1 MGGYTKFI
9 VLGALIISMT
19 IGMFSSLYSFQDV
32 SRRITAHTTLSA
44 WSLAQL
50 ELEYQKLCTE
60 LQLYRAGKSSADNLS
75 LAYDLA
81 WNRMDVFL
89 HGSESAVVRSQF
101 GAEAL
106 IKKTFAMLQQ
116 HEAIIEA
123 LPSADAPELAAWEY
137 QLLTL
142 LPEIRQLMIQNFT
155 GPGATRGMDSIEA
168 TVKHISWVLAVV
180 SLLSLLMSY
189 LLFRESR
196 QHWFLSLHDP
206 LTTLTNRAHFLT
218 LLKERCYQA
227 SVTQQLLSLCVLDV
241 VRFNEVNDLFG
252 YRNGD
257 LLLQGIGRI
266 LRLRFGKNALIGR
279 TGGSEFAILIPYH
292 EVTTLLPK
300 VLKELDVFLREY
312 DPAHRVYLCCGVS
325 TYPEQCSSAVELYQF
340 AEQALS
346 AAKKNS
352 PNHYQVFNT
361 RMLSDFQRRRE
372 LATHL
377 RAELQSPDS
386 TKLFMCY
393 QPVHHLQR
401 DDTLGMEALLRWKH
415 PLFGYVAPPEIIDI
429 AEEHGLG
436 DALGDW
442 IFQRV
447 IDDLYTLPLW
457 QLERIS
463 VAVNLS
469 QSMFTLNLP
478 IKLNALLRHSPIAH
492 EQLIL
497 ELTETIALHDFTV
510 SQQILCALREN
521 KIRIAL
527 DDFGTGFSS
536 LAYLKDLSVD
546 KLKIDKSFIQQI
558 DLDQRQLHLVRHI
571 TELAHDLGLTVV
583 AEGVE
588 TAAELDIV
596 AEIGVEEIQGYHYSR
611 PLELPQ
617 LMSYLSKHF
626 HPETLS
632 SGDNGVN
639 LA

>member
-1 MGGYTKFI
+1 MGGYSKFI
-9 VLGALIISMT
+9 VLGLLIISMV
-19 IGMFSSLYSFQDV
+19 IGMFSSLYSFQEV
-32 SRRITAHTTLSA
+32 SQRITVHTTLSA

-60 LQLYRAGKSSADNLS
+60 LQLYRAGKSSAENLS

-89 HGSESAVVRSQF
+89 HGSESAAVRSQF

-106 IKKTFAMLQQ
+106 IKKVFVLLQQ
-116 HEAIIEA
+116 HESLIEN
-123 LPSADAPELAAWEY
+123 LPSFDSPELSAWEE

-142 LPEIRQLMIQNFT
+142 QPDIRQLMIQNFT

-206 LTTLTNRAHFLT
+206 LTTLTNRSHFLT

-266 LRLRFGKNALIGR
+266 LRLRFGKTALIGR
-279 TGGSEFAILIPYH
+279 TGGSEFAILIPHH
-292 EVTTLLPK
+292 EVTTLLPA
-300 VLKELDVFLREY
+300 VLSELDVFLREY

-346 AAKKNS
+346 AAKKNR

-377 RAELQSPDS
+377 RAELQVPDS
-386 TKLFMCY
+386 AKLFMCY
-393 QPVHHLQR
+393 QPVHSVQPS
-401 DDTLGMEALLRWKH
+401 DKLGMEALLRWRH
-415 PLFGYVAPPEIIDI
+415 PLFGFVAPPEIIEI

-442 IFQRV
+442 IFRRV
-447 IDDLYTLPLW
+447 FNDLSSLPFWLI
-457 QLERIS
+457 ERIS

-469 QSMFTLNLP
+469 ESMFTLNLP
-478 IKLNALLRHSPIAH
+478 TKLNQFLQGSPILH

-497 ELTETIALHDFTV
+497 ELTETIALLDFAT
-510 SQQILCALREN
+510 SQQILQALQEDN
-521 KIRIAL
+521 IRIAL

-558 DLDQRQLHLVRHI
+558 DLDQRQFHLVQHI

-588 TAAELDIV
+588 TAVELDIV
-596 AEIGVEEIQGYHYSR
+596 AGIGAEEIQGYYYSR

-617 LMSYLSKHF
+617 LVSYLSNYF
-626 HPETLS
+626 HPETT
-632 SGDNGVN
+632 V
-639 LA
+639 

>member
-1 MGGYTKFI
+1 MRGYSKFI
-9 VLGALIISMT
+9 VLGLLIISMV
-19 IGMFSSLYSFQDV
+19 IGMFSSLYSFQEV
-32 SRRITAHTTLSA
+32 SQRITAHTTLSA

-60 LQLYRAGKSSADNLS
+60 LQLYRAGKSSAENLS

-89 HGSESAVVRSQF
+89 HGSESAAVRSQF

-106 IKKTFAMLQQ
+106 IKKVFVLLQQ
-116 HEAIIEA
+116 HESLIEN
-123 LPSADAPELAAWEY
+123 LPSFDSPELSAWEE

-142 LPEIRQLMIQNFT
+142 QPDIRQLMIQNFT

-180 SLLSLLMSY
+180 ALLSFLMSY

-266 LRLRFGKNALIGR
+266 LRLWFGKTALIGR
-279 TGGSEFAILIPYH
+279 TGGSEFAILIPHH
-292 EVTTLLPK
+292 EVTTLLPA
-300 VLKELDVFLREY
+300 VLSELDVFLREY

-346 AAKKNS
+346 AAKKNR

-377 RAELQSPDS
+377 RAELQVPDS
-386 TKLFMCY
+386 AKLFMCY
-393 QPVHHLQR
+393 QPVHSVQPS
-401 DDTLGMEALLRWKH
+401 DKLGMEALLRWRH
-415 PLFGYVAPPEIIDI
+415 PLFGFVAPPEIIEI

-442 IFQRV
+442 IFRRV
-447 IDDLYTLPLW
+447 FNDLSSLPFWLI
-457 QLERIS
+457 ERIS

-469 QSMFTLNLP
+469 ESMFTLNLP
-478 IKLNALLRHSPIAH
+478 TKLNQFLQGSPILH

-497 ELTETIALHDFTV
+497 ELTETIALLDFAT
-510 SQQILCALREN
+510 SQQILQALQEDN
-521 KIRIAL
+521 IRIAL

-558 DLDQRQLHLVRHI
+558 DLDQRQFHLVQHI

-588 TAAELDIV
+588 TAVELDIV
-596 AEIGVEEIQGYHYSR
+596 AGIGAEEIQGYYYSR

-617 LMSYLSKHF
+617 LVSYLSNYF
-626 HPETLS
+626 HPETT
-632 SGDNGVN
+632 V
-639 LA
+639 

>member
-1 MGGYTKFI
+1 MRGYSKFI
-9 VLGALIISMT
+9 VLGLLIISMV
-19 IGMFSSLYSFQDV
+19 IGMFSSLYSFQEV
-32 SRRITAHTTLSA
+32 SQRITAHTTLSA

-60 LQLYRAGKSSADNLS
+60 LQLYRAGKSSAENLS

-89 HGSESAVVRSQF
+89 HGSESAAVRSQF

-106 IKKTFAMLQQ
+106 IKKVFVLLQQ
-116 HEAIIEA
+116 HESLIEN
-123 LPSADAPELAAWEY
+123 LPSFDSPELSAWEE

-142 LPEIRQLMIQNFT
+142 QPDIRQLMIQNFT

-206 LTTLTNRAHFLT
+206 LTTLTNRSHFLT

-266 LRLRFGKNALIGR
+266 LRLWFGKTALIGR
-279 TGGSEFAILIPYH
+279 TGGSEFAILIPHH
-292 EVTTLLPK
+292 EVTTLLPA
-300 VLKELDVFLREY
+300 VLSELDVFLREY

-346 AAKKNS
+346 AAKKNR

-377 RAELQSPDS
+377 RAELQVPDS
-386 TKLFMCY
+386 AKLFMCY
-393 QPVHHLQR
+393 QPVHSVQPS
-401 DDTLGMEALLRWKH
+401 DKLGMEALLRWRH
-415 PLFGYVAPPEIIDI
+415 PLFGFVAPPEIIEI

-442 IFQRV
+442 IFRRV
-447 IDDLYTLPLW
+447 FNDLSSLPFWLI
-457 QLERIS
+457 ERIS

-469 QSMFTLNLP
+469 ESMFTLNLP
-478 IKLNALLRHSPIAH
+478 TKLNQFLRDSPILH

-497 ELTETIALHDFTV
+497 ELTETIALHDFAT
-510 SQQILCALREN
+510 SQQILQALQEDN
-521 KIRIAL
+521 IRIAL

-558 DLDQRQLHLVRHI
+558 DLDQRQFHLVQHI

-588 TAAELDIV
+588 TAVELDIV
-596 AEIGVEEIQGYHYSR
+596 AGIGAEEIQGYYYSR

-617 LMSYLSKHF
+617 LVSYLSNYF
-626 HPETLS
+626 HPETT
-632 SGDNGVN
+632 V
-639 LA
+639 

>member
-1 MGGYTKFI
+1 MGGYSKFI
-9 VLGALIISMT
+9 VLGLLIISMV
-19 IGMFSSLYSFQDV
+19 IGMFSSLYSFQEV
-32 SRRITAHTTLSA
+32 SQRITTHSTLSA

-60 LQLYRAGKSSADNLS
+60 LQLYRAGKSSAENLS

-89 HGSESAVVRSQF
+89 HGSESAAVRSQF

-106 IKKTFAMLQQ
+106 IQKVFVLLQQ
-116 HEAIIEA
+116 HESLIEN
-123 LPSADAPELAAWEY
+123 LPSSDSPELSAWEE

-142 LPEIRQLMIQNFT
+142 LPDIRQLMIQNFT
-155 GPGATRGMDSIEA
+155 GPGATHGMDSIEA

-180 SLLSLLMSY
+180 ALLSLLMSY

-227 SVTQQLLSLCVLDV
+227 SVKRQALSLCVLDIQ
-241 VRFNEVNDLFG
+241 RFNEVNDLFG
-252 YRNGD
+252 YQKGD
-257 LLLQGIGRI
+257 VLLQGFGRI
-266 LRLRFGKNALIGR
+266 LRQRFGKTALVGR
-279 TGGSEFAILIPYH
+279 TGGSEFALLIPQH
-292 EVTTLLPK
+292 EVTTLLPD
-300 VLKELDVFLREY
+300 VLKTLDSFLREY

-325 TYPEQCSSAVELYQF
+325 TYPEQCSTDGELFQF
-340 AEQALS
+340 AEKALS

-352 PNHYQVFNT
+352 PHHYQVFNT

-377 RAELQSPDS
+377 RAELQVPDS
-386 TKLFMCY
+386 AKLFMCY
-393 QPVHHLQR
+393 QPVHSVQPS
-401 DDTLGMEALLRWKH
+401 DKLGMEALLRWRH
-415 PLFGYVAPPEIIDI
+415 PLFGFVAPPEIIEI

-442 IFQRV
+442 IFRRV
-447 IDDLYTLPLW
+447 FNDLGSLPFW
-457 QLERIS
+457 QIERIS

-469 QSMFTLNLP
+469 ESMFTLNLP
-478 IKLNALLRHSPIAH
+478 TKLNQFLRDTPILH

-497 ELTETIALHDFTV
+497 ELTETIALHDFAT
-510 SQQILCALREN
+510 SQQILQVLQEDN
-521 KIRIAL
+521 IRVAL

-558 DLDQRQLHLVRHI
+558 DLDQRQFHLVQHI

-588 TAAELDIV
+588 TAVELEIV
-596 AEIGVEEIQGYHYSR
+596 AGIGAEEIQGYYYSR

-617 LMSYLSKHF
+617 LVSYLSNHF
-626 HPETLS
+626 HPETT
-632 SGDNGVN
+632 V
-639 LA
+639 

>member
-1 MGGYTKFI
+1 MGGYSKFI
-9 VLGALIISMT
+9 VLGLMIIGMT

-32 SRRITAHTTLSA
+32 SQRITAHTTLSA

-50 ELEYQKLCTE
+50 ELEYQKFSAE
-60 LQLYRAGKSSADNLS
+60 LQLYRAGKSDGDKLS

-89 HGSESAVVRSQF
+89 HGSESATVRSQF
-101 GAEAL
+101 GADAL
-106 IKKTFAMLQQ
+106 IQKAFVMLQQ
-116 HEAIIEA
+116 HESLIES
-123 LPSADAPELAAWEY
+123 LPPPNSPELALWEQ

-142 LPEIRQLMIQNFT
+142 QPEIRQLMIQNFT
-155 GPGATRGMDSIEA
+155 GPGARRGMDSIEA
-168 TVKHISWVLAVV
+168 TVKHISWVLVV
-180 SLLSLLMSY
+180 VAMLSLLMSY

-196 QHWFLSLHDP
+196 QHWFLSLHDA
-206 LTTLTNRAHFLT
+206 LTSLTNRSHFLA

-227 SVTQQLLSLCVLDV
+227 SVQRQSLSLCILDISQ
-241 VRFNEVNDLFG
+241 FTEVNDLWG
-252 YRNGD
+252 HEKGD
-257 LLLQGIGRI
+257 ALLQGFGLI
-266 LRLRFGKNALIGR
+266 LRQNFGKNALIGR
-279 TGGSEFAILIPYH
+279 TGGSEFALFIPH
-292 EVTTLLPK
+292 NEVTVLLPD
-300 VLKELDVFLREY
+300 VLKKLDSFLRNY

-325 TYPEQCSSAVELYQF
+325 TYPEQCSTDSELFQF

-361 RMLSDFQRRRE
+361 QMLIDFQRRRE

-377 RAELQSPDS
+377 RSEILESDS
-386 TKLFMCY
+386 DKLFMCY
-393 QPVHHLQR
+393 QPVHHVQHADKLS
-401 DDTLGMEALLRWKH
+401 MEALLRWRH
-415 PLFGYVAPPEIIDI
+415 PIFGFIAPPEIIDI

-442 IFQRV
+442 IFGRV
-447 IDDLYTLPLW
+447 FNDLSSLPFW
-457 QLERIS
+457 QIERIS

-469 QSMFTLNLP
+469 ESMFTMNLP
-478 IKLNALLRHSPIAH
+478 SKLDQLIQRSAILH

-497 ELTETIALHDFTV
+497 ELTETIALHDFTT
-510 SQQILCALREN
+510 SQQILSALRKN
-521 KIRIAL
+521 QIRIAL

-558 DLDQRQLHLVRHI
+558 DLDPRQLHLVRHI

-588 TAAELDIV
+588 TAVELDIV
-596 AEIGVEEIQGYHYSR
+596 TGIGAEEIQGYYYSR

-617 LMSYLSKHF
+617 LISYLSNYF
-626 HPETLS
+626 HPNST
-632 SGDNGVN
+632 V
-639 LA
+639 

>member
-1 MGGYTKFI
+1 MGGYSKFI
-9 VLGALIISMT
+9 VLGLLIISMV
-19 IGMFSSLYSFQDV
+19 IGMFSSLYSFQEV
-32 SRRITAHTTLSA
+32 SQRITAHTTLSA

-60 LQLYRAGKSSADNLS
+60 LQLYRAGKSSAENLS

-89 HGSESAVVRSQF
+89 HGSESAAVRSQF

-106 IKKTFAMLQQ
+106 IKKVFVLLQQ
-116 HEAIIEA
+116 HESLIEN
-123 LPSADAPELAAWEY
+123 LPSFDSPELSAWEE

-142 LPEIRQLMIQNFT
+142 QPDIRQLMIQNFT

-206 LTTLTNRAHFLT
+206 LTTLTNRSHFLT

-266 LRLRFGKNALIGR
+266 LRLWFGKTALIGR
-279 TGGSEFAILIPYH
+279 TGGSEFAILIPHH
-292 EVTTLLPK
+292 EVTTLLPA
-300 VLKELDVFLREY
+300 VLSELDVFLREY

-346 AAKKNS
+346 AAKKNR

-377 RAELQSPDS
+377 RAELQVPDS
-386 TKLFMCY
+386 AKLFMCY
-393 QPVHHLQR
+393 QPVHSVQPS
-401 DDTLGMEALLRWKH
+401 DKLGMEALLRWRH
-415 PLFGYVAPPEIIDI
+415 PLFGFVAPPEIIEI

-442 IFQRV
+442 IFRRV
-447 IDDLYTLPLW
+447 FNDLSSLPFWLI
-457 QLERIS
+457 ERIS

-469 QSMFTLNLP
+469 ESMFTLNLP
-478 IKLNALLRHSPIAH
+478 TKLNQFLQGSPILH

-497 ELTETIALHDFTV
+497 ELTETIALHDFAT
-510 SQQILCALREN
+510 SQQILQALQEDN
-521 KIRIAL
+521 IRIAL

-558 DLDQRQLHLVRHI
+558 DLDQRQFHLVQHI

-588 TAAELDIV
+588 TAVELDIV
-596 AEIGVEEIQGYHYSR
+596 AGIGAEEIQGYYYSR

-617 LMSYLSKHF
+617 LVSYLSNYF
-626 HPETLS
+626 HPETT
-632 SGDNGVN
+632 V
-639 LA
+639 